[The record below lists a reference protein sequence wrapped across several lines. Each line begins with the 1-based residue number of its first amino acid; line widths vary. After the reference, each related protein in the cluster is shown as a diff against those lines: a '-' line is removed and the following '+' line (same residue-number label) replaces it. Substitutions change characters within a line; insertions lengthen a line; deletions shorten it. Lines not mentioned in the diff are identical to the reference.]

1 MKVSKE
7 QAARNRRKIVDVAA
21 QLFRERG
28 VDGVGVADL
37 MKAAGFTHGGFY
49 NHFPSKE
56 ALAAEACGSAFE
68 ESIAG
73 LKAALAADPD
83 GSGAALLRYLEGYL
97 SSGHRDDVKGGCP
110 TAGLVTDA
118 ARQGDPMRATFAEG
132 IETVLTVFA
141 ARLEGAKGGL
151 EEGDPSA
158 ARQRAIVL
166 LSEMVGALVLSR
178 AVGSANPPLSDE
190 ILNTSRRDLCG

>member
-1 MKVSKE
+1 MKLSKT
-7 QAARNRRKIVDVAA
+7 QAARNRQKIVDVAA

-68 ESIAG
+68 ASISG
-73 LKAALAADPD
+73 LKAALADRNGD
-83 GSGAALLRYLEGYL
+83 GAALFRYLEGYL
-97 SSGHRDDVKGGCP
+97 SPGHRDDLKDGCP
-110 TAGLVTDA
+110 TAGFVTDA
-118 ARQGDPMRATFAEG
+118 ARQGDPVRTAFAEG
-132 IETVLTVFA
+132 IETVLAIFA
-141 ARLEGAKGGL
+141 AQLEGAKGGL

-158 ARQRAIVL
+158 ARQRAVVL

-178 AVGSANPPLSDE
+178 AVGNANPLLSEE